1 MQKGLVIKSTGSWYQ
16 VKSEANEIVECRI
29 KGKFRLKG
37 IDTTNPIAVGDQ
49 VEFEMIEDGTGV
61 IKTIE
66 PRKNYIIRKSVN
78 LSKKAHI
85 IASNIDQA
93 FLIVTLKNP
102 QTYPS
107 FIDRF
112 LVSAEAYDIPVTLL
126 FNKIDLLDTKEREEL
141 NQLIGIYEAIGYACL
156 SISVKENENID
167 PIKEE
172 FKNKSSVIGG
182 HSGVGKSSLI
192 NA

>member
-93 FLIVTLKNP
+93 FLIVTL
-102 QTYPS
+102 
-107 FIDRF
+107 
-112 LVSAEAYDIPVTLL
+112 
-126 FNKIDLLDTKEREEL
+126 
-141 NQLIGIYEAIGYACL
+141 
-156 SISVKENENID
+156 NIM
-167 PIKEE
+167 KT
-172 FKNKSSVIGG
+172 
-182 HSGVGKSSLI
+182 
-192 NA
+192 